1 MTSNVEPIR
10 KKTLWQNVSMM
21 ERIVEATAMLVEDI
35 EDPIDKEPHQK
46 TLEENRE
53 ILERLK
59 ERAETVEGPRP

>member
-21 ERIVEATAMLVEDI
+21 EKIVEATAMLVEDI
-35 EDPIDKEPHQK
+35 EDPIDREPHQK

-53 ILERLK
+53 VLERLK
-59 ERAETVEGPRP
+59 ERAEKMEGPRP

>member
-35 EDPIDKEPHQK
+35 EDPIDKEPHQR
-46 TLEENRE
+46 TLEENQE
-53 ILERLK
+53 VLERLK
-59 ERAETVEGPRP
+59 ERAEKVEGPRP